1 MKKVTKETGK
11 RKGISLGKRLLS
23 MSIIPIVVLAVII
36 TIYATISII
45 SGMQQEFLEGLR
57 NTANC
62 MRAAYEGL
70 DPGDYS
76 LNEAGELV
84 KGDLNVSADEELIDS
99 FVEGT
104 DVAVTIF
111 YGDTRMA
118 TSLISVKDGKRIVG
132 TQASPEV
139 VEKVIDQGEEYE
151 ATDLTINGE
160 AYFAYYIPMKSSSGE
175 VVGMFF
181 AGAPSA
187 DINSFIFGKARNI
200 LLLCMVITII
210 AIVVVVW
217 ASKRITGAITDTEE
231 ILIQVSEGNLA
242 AEVKD
247 ASLKRS
253 DEIGVMARA
262 LSTTISRLSE
272 VITHI
277 SDSSAVLM
285 KEGTQLEEMASQTSH
300 TTDEVSRAVEE
311 ISKGAITQAEEVEGA
326 THLVSDMGHQ
336 IEQIVDSIGQLYEVS
351 ERMQQAGQEAQN
363 NMSQLKES
371 NELTTTA
378 IEKVA
383 ENVEKTDKSVA
394 VIAEALGLITD
405 IADETNLLSLN
416 ASIEAAR
423 AGEAGRGFAVVAAQ
437 IQKLAEESNASA
449 AQIAEIIST
458 LSEDSANTLTVM
470 GKLRENVAVQQ
481 EKMVDTIEKFNAVS
495 GGIVSSNEST
505 EQIHKQASDCDASR
519 GSVVDIIQNLS
530 ALSEENAA
538 ATEETTASMEELNA
552 TINLLADSAKGLQSL
567 ATSLED
573 DIRFFKL

>member
-1 MKKVTKETGK
+1 MKKRTKETGK
-11 RKGISLGKRLLS
+11 GKGFSLGKRLLA
-23 MSIIPIVVLAVII
+23 MSIGPILVLAVVIAL
-36 TIYATISII
+36 YATVCIVD
-45 SGMQQEFLEGLR
+45 GMQQEFLDGLR

-62 MRAAYEGL
+62 MRAAYEGM
-70 DPGDYS
+70 DSGEYG

-84 KGDLNVSADEELIDS
+84 KGELNVSGDEELIDS

-118 TSLISVKDGKRIVG
+118 TSLISAEDGKRIVG
-132 TQASPEV
+132 TQASSEV
-139 VEKVIDQGEEYE
+139 VEKVISQGGEYE

-160 AYFAYYIPMKSSSGE
+160 AYFAYYIPMMSSSGE

-187 DINSFIFGKARNI
+187 DINRFIFEKVRNI
-200 LLLCMVITII
+200 TLLCLLITIVV
-210 AIVVVVW
+210 IVIVVW
-217 ASKRITGAITDTEE
+217 ASKRITGAITETEE
-231 ILIQVSEGNLA
+231 ILIQLSEGNLR
-242 AEVKD
+242 AEVKE
-247 ASLKRS
+247 AFLKRS
-253 DEIGVMARA
+253 DEIGVMSRA
-262 LSTTISRLSE
+262 LSTTINELSE

-277 SDSSAVLM
+277 SGSAQVLM

-326 THLVSDMGHQ
+326 THLVSDMGQQ
-336 IEQIVDSIGQLYEVS
+336 IEQIVGSIGELYKVS
-351 ERMQQAGQEAQN
+351 EKMQKAGQEAQN

-423 AGEAGRGFAVVAAQ
+423 AGEAGRGFSVVAAQ

-449 AQIAEIIST
+449 TQIAEIIST
-458 LSEDSANTLTVM
+458 LSEDSANTLAVM
-470 GKLRENVAVQQ
+470 DKLKANVAVQQ
-481 EKMVDTIEKFNAVS
+481 EKMVDTIEMFNAVS
-495 GGIVSSNEST
+495 QGIVSSNDST
-505 EQIHKQASDCDASR
+505 GHIHKQASDCDASR

-567 ATSLED
+567 AASLEED
-573 DIRFFKL
+573 VRFFQM